1 MAKIYQVYKGN
12 KEIIKDLKENYN
24 LRIRQCSNYNLLDM
38 LNEYVYFQ
46 NYNFTQIYCY
56 SFLDLIIDNKTKEK
70 KEIDT
75 FFEKFFDLNNPY
87 LNILYNEKDNN
98 EKLRYYLNKYNIKN
112 IEVNFEDLDSNIK
125 YLKTFKSF
133 LKYEN

>member
-1 MAKIYQVYKGN
+1 MAKIYQVYRGN

-24 LRIRQCSNYNLLDM
+24 LRIRQCNSYNLLDM
-38 LNEYVYFQ
+38 LNEYIYFQ

-56 SFLDLIIDNKTKEK
+56 SFLDLIIKEK
-70 KEIDT
+70 KEIDM
-75 FFEKFFDLNNPY
+75 FFENFFNLNNPY

-133 LKYEN
+133 LKHENKN